1 MLFFIIWSRKEN
13 RKGKKIREKVFPP
26 EPTFFI
32 LPNWEENEEWKV
44 MRNAFDT
51 NTPFYYTHLLLLLS
65 HYYITRT

>member
-32 LPNWEENEEWKV
+32 LPNWEENEE
-44 MRNAFDT
+44 
-51 NTPFYYTHLLLLLS
+51 
-65 HYYITRT
+65 